1 MAKRAIAINQVPC
14 VDLTVQDDE
23 WSVQITGISK
33 DSDFKFY
40 LGVEMKRVTLDGRQV
55 TVITFN

>member
-1 MAKRAIAINQVPC
+1 MAKRAIAINQVPS

-40 LGVEMKRVTLDGRQV
+40 LGVEMKRVTLDRRQV
-55 TVITFN
+55 TV

>member
-23 WSVQITGISK
+23 WRVQITGISK
-33 DSDFKFY
+33 DYDYKFRF
-40 LGVEMKRVTLDGRQV
+40 GVEMKRATFDGRQV
-55 TVITFN
+55 TVL

>member
-55 TVITFN
+55 TV